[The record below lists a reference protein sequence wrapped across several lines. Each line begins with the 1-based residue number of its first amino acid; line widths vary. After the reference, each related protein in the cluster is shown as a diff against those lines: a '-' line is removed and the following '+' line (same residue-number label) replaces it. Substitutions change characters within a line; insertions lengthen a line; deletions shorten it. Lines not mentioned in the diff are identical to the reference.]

1 MNEEAELK
9 IGAKTKIL
17 QGEAEPEPEASLG
30 HREQKLRE
38 GRGRKGGRADGKAG
52 TELKL
57 GSKDKNFTWKRG
69 GEGNGVKWGKWG
81 NWGWRDE
88 GGKWG

>member
-30 HREQKLRE
+30 HREQKLLKE
-38 GRGRKGGRADGKAG
+38 IGRR
-52 TELKL
+52 
-57 GSKDKNFTWKRG
+57 NI
-69 GEGNGVKWGKWG
+69 GEG
-81 NWGWRDE
+81 E
-88 GGKWG
+88 GEGEGEGSEEGEEGAEGAEALVVEVEGFGLRP